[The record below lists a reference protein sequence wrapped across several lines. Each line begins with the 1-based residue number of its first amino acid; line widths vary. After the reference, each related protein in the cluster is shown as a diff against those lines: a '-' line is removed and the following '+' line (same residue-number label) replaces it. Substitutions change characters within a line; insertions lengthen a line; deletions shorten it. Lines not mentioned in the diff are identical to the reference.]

1 MSDKIADNLVE
12 NVVTLPTIPST
23 LAKLN
28 QAIEDPESSANDIAE
43 VVVTDQSAAAK
54 VLRIANS
61 SFYGLRTKVNSV
73 THGVSILGTRVLR
86 NLVLQATTIQ
96 AYEHLRNQSEF
107 DIDAFWQESILCA
120 AASQTLAGKAKK
132 LPGRAEDYY
141 SMGLIRDIGRVVL
154 LDSKPE
160 QFLESIRWAK
170 ASGEDMIA
178 AETKIF
184 GFAHTHV
191 GEALAKRWKL
201 SDEAAYAIRHHHSP
215 PEGGDSLKL
224 SACLVMVAD
233 QLVRNIMASHN
244 GEAAVGLDPVALDLI
259 GIPIESTPELAE
271 EIAARAQGVEV

>member
-1 MSDKIADNLVE
+1 MSEKTADTLVE
-12 NVVTLPTIPST
+12 NVITLPTIPAT

-28 QAIEDPESSANDIAE
+28 QAIEDPDSSANDIAD
-43 VVVTDQSAAAK
+43 VVITDQSASAK

-61 SFYGLRTKVNSV
+61 SFYGLRTKVNSL
-73 THGVSILGTRVLR
+73 THAVSILGTRVLR

-107 DIDAFWQESILCA
+107 DVDAFWQESILCA
-120 AASQTLAGKAKK
+120 VASQSLATKAKK

-160 QFLESIRWAK
+160 QFLESVKWAK
-170 ASGEDMIA
+170 ASGEDIVA

-191 GEALAKRWKL
+191 GEALARRWKL
-201 SDEAAYAIRHHHSP
+201 SDEAAYAIGHHHSP

-224 SACLVMVAD
+224 SACLLLVAD
-233 QLVRNIMASHN
+233 QMVRNIMSKH
-244 GEAAVGLDPVALDLI
+244 GSEAAVGLDPVALDLI
-259 GIPIESTPELAE
+259 GLPIEATPAIAE
-271 EIAARAQGVEV
+271 DIAARAQGVEV